1 MWSKFI
7 LQYDNCQKKTS
18 RLIKNSSIFSLE
30 QGALQQTDPNRALNL
45 TSQLLCNEQGKDIN
59 TV

>member
-1 MWSKFI
+1 MTTVKR
-7 LQYDNCQKKTS
+7 KAS
-18 RLIKNSSIFSLE
+18 RLIKNSSIFNLE

-45 TSQLLCNEQGKDIN
+45 TSQLLCNEQGKYIN